1 MNESKIKYNF
11 SKSSKIILIVLLIL
25 LVISI
30 IIGASY
36 AYYII
41 TVSQTKQ
48 NVVTSSCI
56 NMSLTNEKNAI
67 KLEKQFPILDSEG
80 KKLTPY
86 SFTITNTCD
95 LFLSYKVNLEMLEG
109 TTLNS
114 KYVKVMV
121 NNEAT
126 QNLANVPKNDT
137 TYLSTSVESR
147 TLAQGS
153 LSNGDSV
160 DYTLRIWMDEDTPL
174 VDDAMNKSLLSKVI
188 VTAEPS
194 SYKPTDYV
202 STLHDAILVNEYQVK
217 TTDNAIS
224 KITAK
229 ETPDFNKTAPI
240 IVWQENHETTNTNL
254 NIDMPD
260 TSLVG
265 NASLGGQ
272 NLNADSTKVRLSTG
286 YTFNSEKGQYVMT
299 DSKLYSADELA
310 SLDFS
315 STTYYVEG
323 GGTNISSSNILS
335 SYTNSSGTY
344 LYKVTSVTTS
354 NVGTANT
361 NSYRIRYAFKTN
373 RYTETELES
382 DKSDKGL
389 YTAQDDYGTSYY
401 YRGNVSNNNVYFAGA
416 YWKIIRING
425 DGTIRLLYNGTKVN
439 AKGGDTQYGTSAFN
453 STRTDPAY
461 VGYMYGTTA
470 GAIGSRENNLANG
483 TDSNIKTKVDEFYNK
498 YIVANNLQDYLADTG
513 FCGDRSI
520 TNSGDG
526 YSTTSY
532 TEYGA
537 VNRLAKTNKL
547 PILTCPDKEHDL
559 YTADSTKGNGALT
572 NPIGLMTADEA
583 AMAGMVN
590 GYLNTLSYVY
600 TGTWYWTMSPCYF
613 SPSYSASYVWRV
625 YGTGYF
631 YGTWVSVGG
640 GVRPAINLKADTLVS
655 GGIGTVNNPFT
666 IKTT

>member
-1 MNESKIKYNF
+1 MSYFKKNNKF
-11 SKSSKIILIVLLIL
+11 ILIFLGIL
-25 LVISI
+25 LTLSVL
-30 IIGASY
+30 IGISY
-36 AYYII
+36 AYYMV
-41 TVSQTKQ
+41 TASQTNK
-48 NVVTSSCI
+48 NRLASSCI
-56 NMSLTNEKNAI
+56 SISLTNEKNDITLNNAY
-67 KLEKQFPILDSEG
+67 PITDSEG

-86 SFTITNTCD
+86 QFTITNTCD
-95 LFLSYKVNLEMLEG
+95 IFISYNVNLEMLEG
-109 TTLNS
+109 TDLSTNYI
-114 KYVKVMV
+114 KTMV
-121 NNEAT
+121 NSEAPYI
-126 QNLANVPKNDT
+126 LSSLDSAST
-137 TYLSTSVESR
+137 TIDKSTESR

-153 LSNGDSV
+153 LGSNDSV
-160 DYTLRIWMDEDTPL
+160 DYSLRLWMDENTPL
-174 VDDAMNKSLLSKVI
+174 NDETQDKSLISKI
-188 VTAEPS
+188 VVVAQPS
-194 SYKPTDYV
+194 TYKPSDYV
-202 STLHDAILVNEYQVK
+202 TTLHDAILVNEYQVK
-217 TTDNAIS
+217 TPDNAIS
-224 KITAK
+224 KITSK

-240 IVWQENHETTNTNL
+240 IVWQEKHETTNTDL

-260 TSLVG
+260 ISLVG
-265 NASLGGQ
+265 NTSLGGQ
-272 NLNADSTKVRLSTG
+272 NLTEDSTKVMLGTG
-286 YTFNSEKGQYVMT
+286 YTFDSEKSKYTLVN
-299 DSKLYSADELA
+299 SKLYSADELA

-323 GGTNISSSNILS
+323 GGTNISSSNVLS

-416 YWKIIRING
+416 YWKVIRING

-439 AKGGDTQYGTSAFN
+439 AKAGDAQYGTSAFN

-470 GAIGSRENNLANG
+470 GVIGSRENNLANG
-483 TDSNIKTKVDEFYNK
+483 KDSNIKTKVDEFYNK
-498 YIVANNLQDYLADTG
+498 YIVSNNLQDYLADTG

-537 VNRLAKTNKL
+537 VNRLAKTNKI

-559 YTADSTKGNGALT
+559 YTIDSTKGNGALT
-572 NPIGLMTADEA
+572 NPVGLMTADEA

-600 TGTWYWTMSPCYF
+600 TGTWYWTMSPYNF
-613 SPSYSASYVWRV
+613 YPSNSTSVVWSV
-625 YGTGYF
+625 NGTGNF
-631 YGTWVSVGG
+631 YSNWVTNGY
-640 GVRPAINLKADTLVS
+640 GVRPVINLKSDVEIS
-655 GGIGTVNNPFT
+655 GGIGTINEPFI
-666 IKTT
+666 IKTN

>member
-1 MNESKIKYNF
+1 MKNKKI
-11 SKSSKIILIVLLIL
+11 LLIALGIL
-25 LVISI
+25 LSLSFLV
-30 IIGASY
+30 GVSY
-36 AYYII
+36 AYYMV
-41 TVSQTKQ
+41 TASQTNK
-48 NVVTSSCI
+48 NRLASSCI
-56 NMSLTNEKNAI
+56 SISLTNEKNDITLNNAY
-67 KLEKQFPILDSEG
+67 PITDSEG

-86 SFTITNTCD
+86 QFTITNTCD
-95 LFLSYKVNLEMLEG
+95 IFISYNVNLEMLEG
-109 TTLNS
+109 T
-114 KYVKVMV
+114 
-121 NNEAT
+121 
-126 QNLANVPKNDT
+126 D
-137 TYLSTSVESR
+137 LSTDYIKTMINSEAHAVLSSLDSASTTIDKSTESR

-153 LSNGDSV
+153 LGSGDSV
-160 DYTLRIWMDEDTPL
+160 DYALRLWMDENTPL
-174 VDDAMNKSLLSKVI
+174 NENTQDKSLISKI
-188 VTAEPS
+188 VVVAQPS
-194 SYKPTDYV
+194 TYKPSDYV
-202 STLHDAILVNEYQVK
+202 TTLHDAILVNEYQVK
-217 TTDNAIS
+217 DTANAIN
-224 KITAK
+224 KINSK

-240 IVWQENHETTNTNL
+240 IIWQENHETTNTNL

-260 TSLVG
+260 ISLVG
-265 NASLGGQ
+265 NTSLGGQ
-272 NLNADSTKVRLSTG
+272 SLTADSTKVRLSTG

-299 DSKLYSADELA
+299 DSKLYSAEDLA

-315 STTYYVEG
+315 STAYYVVG
-323 GGTNISSSNILS
+323 GGTNINSNNVLS
-335 SYTNSSGTY
+335 GYTSSSGTY
-344 LYKVTSVTTS
+344 LYKVNSVTTS
-354 NVGTANT
+354 NVGTINT

-401 YRGNVSNNNVYFAGA
+401 YRGNVSNNNVYFANS

-425 DGTIRLLYNGTKVN
+425 DGTIRLIYNGTKANSKVE
-439 AKGGDTQYGTSAFN
+439 DTQYGTSAFN

-483 TDSNIKTKVDEFYNK
+483 KDSNIKTKVDEFYNK

-537 VNRLAKTNKL
+537 VNRLVKTNKA
-547 PILTCPDKEHDL
+547 PVLTCTDKEHDL
-559 YTADSTKGNGALT
+559 YTVDSTNGNGALT

-600 TGTWYWTMSPCYF
+600 TGTWYWTMSPYNF
-613 SPSYSASYVWRV
+613 NPSGSASFVWGV
-625 YGTGYF
+625 GGAGYF
-631 YGTWVSVGG
+631 GGNWVTSGS
-640 GVRPAINLKADTLVS
+640 GVRPVINLKSDVEIS
-655 GGIGTVNNPFT
+655 GGIGTINDPF
-666 IKTT
+666 IVKTN

>member
-1 MNESKIKYNF
+1 MKNKKI
-11 SKSSKIILIVLLIL
+11 LLIALGIL
-25 LVISI
+25 LSLSFLV
-30 IIGASY
+30 GVSY
-36 AYYII
+36 AYYMV
-41 TVSQTKQ
+41 TASQTNK
-48 NVVTSSCI
+48 NRLASSCI
-56 NMSLTNEKNAI
+56 SISLTNEKNDITLNNAY
-67 KLEKQFPILDSEG
+67 PITDSEG

-86 SFTITNTCD
+86 QFTITNTCD
-95 LFLSYKVNLEMLEG
+95 IFISYNVNLEMLEG
-109 TTLNS
+109 T
-114 KYVKVMV
+114 
-121 NNEAT
+121 
-126 QNLANVPKNDT
+126 D
-137 TYLSTSVESR
+137 LSTDYIKTMINSEAPAVLSILDSASTTIDKSTESR

-153 LSNGDSV
+153 LGSGDSV
-160 DYTLRIWMDEDTPL
+160 DYALRLWMDENTPL
-174 VDDAMNKSLLSKVI
+174 NENTQDKSLISKI
-188 VTAEPS
+188 VVVAQPS
-194 SYKPTDYV
+194 TYKPSDYV
-202 STLHDAILVNEYQVK
+202 TTLHDAILVNEYQVK
-217 TTDNAIS
+217 TPDNAIS
-224 KITAK
+224 KITSK

-240 IVWQENHETTNTNL
+240 IVWQEKHETTNTDL

-260 TSLVG
+260 ISLVG
-265 NASLGGQ
+265 NTSLGGQ
-272 NLNADSTKVRLSTG
+272 NLTEDSTKVMLGTG
-286 YTFNSEKGQYVMT
+286 YTFNSEKGLYVMT
-299 DSKLYSADELA
+299 DSKLYSADELEA
-310 SLDFS
+310 IDFS

-323 GGTNISSSNILS
+323 GGTNISSSNVLS
-335 SYTNSSGTY
+335 SYTSSSGTY

-354 NVGTANT
+354 NVGTANI

-389 YTAQDDYGTSYY
+389 YTTQDDYGTSYY

-461 VGYMYGTTA
+461 VGYMYGTTT

-483 TDSNIKTKVDEFYNK
+483 KDSNIKTKVDEFYNK

-559 YTADSTKGNGALT
+559 YTVDSTKGNGALT

-600 TGTWYWTMSPCYF
+600 TGTWYWTMSPYRF
-613 SPSYSASYVWRV
+613 NPSNSASYVWYV
-625 YGTGYF
+625 GGTGGF
-631 YGTWVSVGG
+631 GGGWVTSGY
-640 GVRPAINLKADTLVS
+640 GVRPAINLKADVEIS
-655 GGIGTVNNPFT
+655 GGIGTVNDPY
-666 IKTT
+666 IVKTT

>member
-1 MNESKIKYNF
+1 MKNKKI
-11 SKSSKIILIVLLIL
+11 LLIALGIL
-25 LVISI
+25 LSLSFLV
-30 IIGASY
+30 GVSY
-36 AYYII
+36 AYYMV
-41 TVSQTKQ
+41 TASQTNK
-48 NVVTSSCI
+48 NRLASSCI
-56 NMSLTNEKNAI
+56 SISLTNEKNDITLNNAY
-67 KLEKQFPILDSEG
+67 PITDSEG

-86 SFTITNTCD
+86 QFTITNTCD
-95 LFLSYKVNLEMLEG
+95 IFISYNVNLEMLEG
-109 TTLNS
+109 T
-114 KYVKVMV
+114 
-121 NNEAT
+121 
-126 QNLANVPKNDT
+126 D
-137 TYLSTSVESR
+137 LSTDYIKTMINSEAPAVLSSLDSASTTIDKSTESR

-153 LSNGDSV
+153 LGSGDSV
-160 DYTLRIWMDEDTPL
+160 DYALRLWMDENTPL
-174 VDDAMNKSLLSKVI
+174 NENTQDKSLISKI
-188 VTAEPS
+188 VVVAQPS
-194 SYKPTDYV
+194 TYKPSDYV
-202 STLHDAILVNEYQVK
+202 TTLHNAILVNEYQVK
-217 TTDNAIS
+217 DTANAIN
-224 KITAK
+224 KINSK

-240 IVWQENHETTNTNL
+240 IIWQEKHETTNTNL

-272 NLNADSTKVRLSTG
+272 NLTEDSTKVMLGTG

-315 STTYYVEG
+315 SVAYYIVG
-323 GGTNISSSNILS
+323 GGTNISSSNVLS
-335 SYTNSSGTY
+335 SYTSSSGNY

-461 VGYMYGTTA
+461 VGYMYGTTT

-483 TDSNIKTKVDEFYNK
+483 KDSNIKTKVDEFYNK

-532 TEYGA
+532 TEYG
-537 VNRLAKTNKL
+537 VLNRLAKTNKL
-547 PILTCPDKEHDL
+547 PILTCTDKEHDL
-559 YTADSTKGNGALT
+559 YTVDSTKGNGALT

-600 TGTWYWTMSPCYF
+600 TGTWYWTMSPYRF
-613 SPSYSASYVWRV
+613 NPSGSASSVWYVG
-625 YGTGYF
+625 GTGNF
-631 YGTWVSVGG
+631 DYGWVPGG
-640 GVRPAINLKADTLVS
+640 NGVRPVINLKSDVEIS
-655 GGIGTVNNPFT
+655 GGIGTINDPF
-666 IKTT
+666 IVKTN

>member
-1 MNESKIKYNF
+1 MSYFKKHNKF
-11 SKSSKIILIVLLIL
+11 ILIFLGIL
-25 LVISI
+25 LTLSVL
-30 IIGASY
+30 IGISY
-36 AYYII
+36 AYYMV
-41 TVSQTKQ
+41 TASQTNK
-48 NVVTSSCI
+48 NRLASSCI
-56 NMSLTNEKNAI
+56 SISLTNEKNDITLNNAY
-67 KLEKQFPILDSEG
+67 PITNSEG
-80 KKLTPY
+80 RKLTPY
-86 SFTITNTCD
+86 QFTITNTCNI
-95 LFLSYKVNLEMLEG
+95 FISYNVNLEMLEG
-109 TTLNS
+109 TDLSADYIKT
-114 KYVKVMV
+114 MV
-121 NNEAT
+121 NSEAPYI
-126 QNLANVPKNDT
+126 LSSLDSAST
-137 TYLSTSVESR
+137 TIDKSTESR

-153 LSNGDSV
+153 LGSNDSV
-160 DYTLRIWMDEDTPL
+160 DYALRLWMDYGDNVDTSS
-174 VDDAMNKSLLSKVI
+174 MNKVFESKVV
-188 VTAEPS
+188 VTATVGT
-194 SYKPTDYV
+194 YKPSDYV
-202 STLHDAILVNEYQVK
+202 TTLHDAILVNEYQVK
-217 TTDNAIS
+217 TPDNAIS
-224 KITAK
+224 KITSK

-240 IVWQENHETTNTNL
+240 IVWQEKHETTNTDL

-260 TSLVG
+260 ISLVG
-265 NASLGGQ
+265 NTSLGGQ
-272 NLNADSTKVRLSTG
+272 NLTEDSTKVMLGTG
-286 YTFNSEKGQYVMT
+286 YTFDSEKSKYTLVN
-299 DSKLYSADELA
+299 SKLYSADELA

-323 GGTNISSSNILS
+323 GGTNISSSNVLS

-470 GAIGSRENNLANG
+470 GKIGSRENNLANG
-483 TDSNIKTKVDEFYNK
+483 KDSNIKTKVDEFYNK
-498 YIVANNLQDYLADTG
+498 YIVANNLQNYLVDSG

-537 VNRLAKTNKL
+537 FSRLTSSIKS
-547 PILTCPDKEHDL
+547 PVLTCPDKEHDL
-559 YTADSTKGNGALT
+559 YTVDSTNGNGALT

-600 TGTWYWTMSPCYF
+600 TGTWYWTMSPYRF
-613 SPSYSASYVWRV
+613 NPSGSASSVWYVG
-625 YGTGYF
+625 GTGNF
-631 YGTWVSVGG
+631 DYGWVSGG
-640 GVRPAINLKADTLVS
+640 NGVRPVINLKSDVEIS
-655 GGIGTVNNPFT
+655 GGIGTINDPF
-666 IKTT
+666 IVKTN

>member
-1 MNESKIKYNF
+1 MSYLKKNNKF
-11 SKSSKIILIVLLIL
+11 ILIFLGIL
-25 LVISI
+25 LTLSVL
-30 IIGASY
+30 IGISY
-36 AYYII
+36 AYYMV
-41 TVSQTKQ
+41 TASQTNK
-48 NVVTSSCI
+48 NRLASSCLSI
-56 NMSLTNEKNAI
+56 SLTNEKNDITLNNAY
-67 KLEKQFPILDSEG
+67 PITDSDG

-86 SFTITNTCD
+86 QFTITNTCNI
-95 LFLSYKVNLEMLEG
+95 FISYNVNLEMLEG
-109 TTLNS
+109 TDLSADYIKT
-114 KYVKVMV
+114 MV
-121 NNEAT
+121 NSEAPYI
-126 QNLANVPKNDT
+126 LSSLDSAST
-137 TYLSTSVESR
+137 TIDKSTESR

-153 LSNGDSV
+153 LGSNDSV
-160 DYTLRIWMDEDTPL
+160 DYSLRLWMDENTPL
-174 VDDAMNKSLLSKVI
+174 NDETQDKSLISKI
-188 VTAEPS
+188 VVVAQPS
-194 SYKPTDYV
+194 TYKPSDYV
-202 STLHDAILVNEYQVK
+202 TTLHDAILVNEYQVK

-224 KITAK
+224 KITSK

-240 IVWQENHETTNTNL
+240 IVWQEKHETTNTDL

-265 NASLGGQ
+265 DVSLGGQ
-272 NLNADSTKVRLSTG
+272 NLTEDSTKVMLGSG
-286 YTFNSEKGQYVMT
+286 YTFDSEKSKYTLVN
-299 DSKLYSADELA
+299 SKLYSADELA

-323 GGTNISSSNILS
+323 GGTNISSSNVLS

-416 YWKIIRING
+416 YWKVIRING

-439 AKGGDTQYGTSAFN
+439 AKAGAAQYGTSAFN
-453 STRTDPAY
+453 IIKSDPAY

-483 TDSNIKTKVDEFYNK
+483 KDSNIKTKVDEFYNK

-537 VNRLAKTNKL
+537 VNRLAKTNKI

-559 YTADSTKGNGALT
+559 YTIDSTKGNGALT
-572 NPIGLMTADEA
+572 NPVGLMTADEA

-600 TGTWYWTMSPCYF
+600 TGTWYWTMSPYNF
-613 SPSYSASYVWRV
+613 YPSNSTSVVWSV
-625 YGTGYF
+625 NGTGNF
-631 YGTWVSVGG
+631 YSNWVTNGY
-640 GVRPAINLKADTLVS
+640 GVRPVINLKSDVEIS
-655 GGIGTVNNPFT
+655 GGIGTINEPFI
-666 IKTT
+666 IKTN

>member
-1 MNESKIKYNF
+1 MSYFKKHNKF
-11 SKSSKIILIVLLIL
+11 ILIFLGIL
-25 LVISI
+25 LALSVLVGI
-30 IIGASY
+30 SY
-36 AYYII
+36 AYYMV
-41 TVSQTKQ
+41 TASQTNK
-48 NVVTSSCI
+48 NRLASSCI
-56 NMSLTNEKNAI
+56 SVSLTNEKNDITLNNAY
-67 KLEKQFPILDSEG
+67 PITDSEG

-86 SFTITNTCD
+86 QFTITNTCD
-95 LFLSYKVNLEMLEG
+95 IFISYNVNLEMLEG
-109 TTLNS
+109 TDLSSDYIKTMINS
-114 KYVKVMV
+114 
-121 NNEAT
+121 EAPAI
-126 QNLANVPKNDT
+126 LSSLD
-137 TYLSTSVESR
+137 STSTTIDKSTESR

-153 LSNGDSV
+153 LGSNDSV
-160 DYTLRIWMDEDTPL
+160 DYSLRLWMDENTPL
-174 VDDAMNKSLLSKVI
+174 NDETQDKSLISKI
-188 VTAEPS
+188 VVVAQPS
-194 SYKPTDYV
+194 TYKPSDYV
-202 STLHDAILVNEYQVK
+202 TTLHDAILVNEYQVK
-217 TTDNAIS
+217 TPDNAIS
-224 KITAK
+224 KITSK

-240 IVWQENHETTNTNL
+240 IVWQEKHETTNTDL

-260 TSLVG
+260 ISLVG
-265 NASLGGQ
+265 NTSLGGQ
-272 NLNADSTKVRLSTG
+272 NLTEDSTKVMLGTG
-286 YTFNSEKGQYVMT
+286 YTFDSEKSKYTLVN
-299 DSKLYSADELA
+299 SKLYSADELA

-323 GGTNISSSNILS
+323 GGTNISSSNVLS

-461 VGYMYGTTA
+461 VGYMYGTTT

-483 TDSNIKTKVDEFYNK
+483 KDSNIKTKVDEFYNK

-537 VNRLAKTNKL
+537 VNRLAKTNKI

-559 YTADSTKGNGALT
+559 YTIDSTKGNGALT
-572 NPIGLMTADEA
+572 NPVGLMTADEA

-600 TGTWYWTMSPCYF
+600 TGTWYWTMSPYNF
-613 SPSYSASYVWRV
+613 YPSNSTSVVWSV
-625 YGTGYF
+625 NGTGNF
-631 YGTWVSVGG
+631 YSNWVTNGY
-640 GVRPAINLKADTLVS
+640 GVRPVINLKSDVEIS
-655 GGIGTVNNPFT
+655 GGIGTLNEPFI
-666 IKTT
+666 IKTN

>member
-1 MNESKIKYNF
+1 MSYFKKHNKF
-11 SKSSKIILIVLLIL
+11 ILIFLGIL
-25 LVISI
+25 LTLSVL
-30 IIGASY
+30 IGISY
-36 AYYII
+36 AYYMV
-41 TVSQTKQ
+41 TASQTNK
-48 NVVTSSCI
+48 NRLASSCI
-56 NMSLTNEKNAI
+56 SISLTNEKNDITLNNAY
-67 KLEKQFPILDSEG
+67 PITNSEG
-80 KKLTPY
+80 RKLTPY
-86 SFTITNTCD
+86 QFTITNTCNI
-95 LFLSYKVNLEMLEG
+95 FISYNVNLEMLEG
-109 TTLNS
+109 TDLSADYIKT
-114 KYVKVMV
+114 MV
-121 NNEAT
+121 NSEAPYI
-126 QNLANVPKNDT
+126 LSSLDSAST
-137 TYLSTSVESR
+137 TIDKSTESR

-153 LSNGDSV
+153 LGSNDSV
-160 DYTLRIWMDEDTPL
+160 DYSLRLWMDENTPL
-174 VDDAMNKSLLSKVI
+174 NDETQDKSLISKI
-188 VTAEPS
+188 VVVAQPS
-194 SYKPTDYV
+194 TYKPSDYV
-202 STLHDAILVNEYQVK
+202 TTLHDAILVNEYQVK
-217 TTDNAIS
+217 TPDNAIS
-224 KITAK
+224 KITSK

-240 IVWQENHETTNTNL
+240 IVWQEKHETTNTDL

-260 TSLVG
+260 ISLVG
-265 NASLGGQ
+265 NTSLGGQ
-272 NLNADSTKVRLSTG
+272 NLTEDSTKVMLGTG
-286 YTFNSEKGQYVMT
+286 YTFDSEKSKYTLVN
-299 DSKLYSADELA
+299 SKLYSADELA

-323 GGTNISSSNILS
+323 GGTNISSSNVLS

-461 VGYMYGTTA
+461 VGYMYGTTT

-483 TDSNIKTKVDEFYNK
+483 KDSSIKTKVDEFYNK

-559 YTADSTKGNGALT
+559 YTVDSTNGNGALT

-600 TGTWYWTMSPCYF
+600 AGTWYWTMSPYSF
-613 SPSYSASYVWRV
+613 RPSGSASIVWSV
-625 YGTGYF
+625 GGTGYF
-631 YGTWVSVGG
+631 SGDWVPGG
-640 GVRPAINLKADTLVS
+640 YGVRPVINLKSDVEIS
-655 GGIGTVNNPFT
+655 GGIGTINDPF
-666 IKTT
+666 IVKTN

>member
-1 MNESKIKYNF
+1 MSYFKKHNKF
-11 SKSSKIILIVLLIL
+11 ILIFLGIL
-25 LVISI
+25 LVLSVL
-30 IIGASY
+30 IGVSY
-36 AYYII
+36 AYYMV
-41 TVSQTKQ
+41 TASQTNK
-48 NVVTSSCI
+48 NRLASSCI
-56 NMSLTNEKNAI
+56 SISLTNEKNDITLNNAY
-67 KLEKQFPILDSEG
+67 PITDSEG

-86 SFTITNTCD
+86 QFTITNTCD
-95 LFLSYKVNLEMLEG
+95 IFISYNVNLEMLEG
-109 TTLNS
+109 TDLSTDYI
-114 KYVKVMV
+114 KTMV
-121 NNEAT
+121 NSEAPAV
-126 QNLANVPKNDT
+126 LSSLDSAST
-137 TYLSTSVESR
+137 TIDKSTESR

-153 LSNGDSV
+153 LGSGDSV
-160 DYTLRIWMDEDTPL
+160 DYALRLWMDENTPL
-174 VDDAMNKSLLSKVI
+174 NENTQDKSLISKI
-188 VTAEPS
+188 VVVAQPS
-194 SYKPTDYV
+194 TYKPSDYV
-202 STLHDAILVNEYQVK
+202 TTLHDAILVNEYQVK
-217 TTDNAIS
+217 DTANAIN
-224 KITAK
+224 KINSK

-240 IVWQENHETTNTNL
+240 IIWQEKHETTNTNL

-265 NASLGGQ
+265 NSSLGGQ
-272 NLNADSTKVRLSTG
+272 NLTEDSTKVMLGTG

-310 SLDFS
+310 SIDFS

-323 GGTNISSSNILS
+323 GGTNISSSNVLS
-335 SYTNSSGTY
+335 SYTSNYGTY

-461 VGYMYGTTA
+461 VGYMYGTTT

-483 TDSNIKTKVDEFYNK
+483 KDSNIKTKVDEFYNK

-547 PILTCPDKEHDL
+547 PVLTCPDKEHDL
-559 YTADSTKGNGALT
+559 YTVDSTKGNGALT

-600 TGTWYWTMSPCYF
+600 TGTWYWTMSPYVF
-613 SPSYSASYVWRV
+613 NPSNSASSVWSV
-625 YGTGYF
+625 NGTGSF
-631 YGTWVSVGG
+631 SGNWVTYGD
-640 GVRPAINLKADTLVS
+640 GVRPVINLNPNVEIS
-655 GGIGTVNNPFT
+655 GGIGTINDPF
-666 IKTT
+666 IVKTN

>member
-1 MNESKIKYNF
+1 MKNKKI
-11 SKSSKIILIVLLIL
+11 LLIALGIL
-25 LVISI
+25 LSLSFLV
-30 IIGASY
+30 GVSY
-36 AYYII
+36 AYYMV
-41 TVSQTKQ
+41 TASQTNK
-48 NVVTSSCI
+48 NRLASSCI
-56 NMSLTNEKNAI
+56 SISLTNEKNDITLNNAY
-67 KLEKQFPILDSEG
+67 PITDSEG

-86 SFTITNTCD
+86 QFTITNTCD
-95 LFLSYKVNLEMLEG
+95 IFISYNVNLEMLEG
-109 TTLNS
+109 T
-114 KYVKVMV
+114 
-121 NNEAT
+121 
-126 QNLANVPKNDT
+126 D
-137 TYLSTSVESR
+137 LSTDYIKTMINSEAPAVLSILDSASTTIDKSTESR

-153 LSNGDSV
+153 LGSGDSV
-160 DYTLRIWMDEDTPL
+160 DYALRLWMDENTPL
-174 VDDAMNKSLLSKVI
+174 NENTQDKSLISKI
-188 VTAEPS
+188 VVVAQPS
-194 SYKPTDYV
+194 TYKPSDYV
-202 STLHDAILVNEYQVK
+202 TTLHDAILVNEYQVK
-217 TTDNAIS
+217 DTANAIN
-224 KITAK
+224 KINSK

-240 IVWQENHETTNTNL
+240 IIWQENHETTNTNL

-265 NASLGGQ
+265 NTSLGGQ
-272 NLNADSTKVRLSTG
+272 NLTEDSTKVMLGTG
-286 YTFNSEKGQYVMT
+286 YTFDSEKSKYTLVN
-299 DSKLYSADELA
+299 SKLYSADELA

-323 GGTNISSSNILS
+323 GGTNISSSNVLS
-335 SYTNSSGTY
+335 SYTSSSGTY

-461 VGYMYGTTA
+461 VGYMYGTTT

-483 TDSNIKTKVDEFYNK
+483 KDSSIKTKVDEFYNK
-498 YIVANNLQDYLADTG
+498 YIVANNLQNYLVDSG

-537 VNRLAKTNKL
+537 FSRLTSSIKS
-547 PILTCPDKEHDL
+547 PVLTCPDKEHDL
-559 YTADSTKGNGALT
+559 YTVDSTKGNGALT

-600 TGTWYWTMSPCYF
+600 TGTWYWTMSPYRF
-613 SPSYSASYVWRV
+613 NPSGSASSVWYVG
-625 YGTGYF
+625 GTGNF
-631 YGTWVSVGG
+631 DYGWVSGG
-640 GVRPAINLKADTLVS
+640 NGVRPVINLKSDVEIS
-655 GGIGTVNNPFT
+655 GGIGTINDPF
-666 IKTT
+666 IVKTN